1 MRRTISVA
9 ALQIEAHDRA
19 DFTSV
24 WPRICE
30 RIALAA
36 ASGAQLIVLPE
47 GTVPGYVIG
56 NVPVDSSVT
65 ERALS
70 DVLGIAKRTQTVIV
84 YGSARF
90 DDAGVMYNSAMVIDS
105 DGSIAGVAD
114 KCFLWHFDRQWFA
127 PGEVCPP
134 IQTSVGALGVMICAD
149 GRIPTIARSLVDR
162 GADLLVMP
170 TAWVTSGRDPQNLEN
185 IQADLLAQ
193 VRARENGVPFVAA
206 NKCGVE
212 RGCVAYCGKSQIIDS
227 AGEVVALAPQRGD
240 CALTAAVTTGEPK
253 SPRAALTN
261 PARSTLTGE
270 PKRFAISPHP
280 QAADPELLAILE
292 VDHFLSGDRGDDS
305 AVLASA
311 AAATVGDATVLDPAG
326 LVSYKLAGYELV
338 IWRSE
343 GVEAKWLHQLARARA
358 VELRIYLIC
367 ILADQVAFAVDPDA
381 TVVAGTFDDFR
392 IASFSFLPER
402 TRQTAVAPGTDI
414 IEGLERVGF

>member
-9 ALQIEAHDRA
+9 SLQIEAHDRG
-19 DFTSV
+19 DFQSV

-30 RIALAA
+30 RISLAA

-70 DVLGIAKRTQTVIV
+70 DVQGIAKRTKTVIV

-90 DDAGVMYNSAMVIDS
+90 DAGLMYNSAIVVDS
-105 DGSIAGVAD
+105 DGAIAGVAD

-127 PGEVCPP
+127 RGEVRAP
-134 IQTSVGALGVMICAD
+134 IRTSAGTLGVMICAD

-170 TAWVTSGRDPQNLEN
+170 TAWVTSGRDPENLEN

-193 VRARENGVPFVAA
+193 VRARENGVAFVAA

-227 AGEVVALAPQRGD
+227 AGEVLALAPQRGER
-240 CALTAAVTTGEPK
+240 AVTAVVTTRKPEAL
-253 SPRAALTN
+253 RAARSN
-261 PARSTLTGE
+261 PARSTFKGE
-270 PKRFAISPHP
+270 AKRFAISPYR
-280 QAADPELLAILE
+280 QAVDPELLGVLE
-292 VDHFLSGDRGDDS
+292 VDHVLNGEGSSDN
-305 AVLASA
+305 AVLASTA
-311 AAATVGDATVLDPAG
+311 SATVGDATVLDPAG
-326 LVSYKLAGYELV
+326 LVPYKISGYELI
-338 IWRSE
+338 IWRSD
-343 GVEAKWLHQLARARA
+343 GLGAKWQTRFARARA

-367 ILADQVAFAVDPDA
+367 IVAGQIAFAVDPDGA
-381 TVVAGTFDDFR
+381 VLAGTFGTFR
-392 IASFSFLPER
+392 VASFQFVPER

-414 IEGLERVGF
+414 MEGLEHAGL